1 MAARVALFSLTLTL
15 LIVNSF
21 ATYTLQAA
29 DQPLQFTY
37 SGATGPEK
45 WGSLNPKFSLC
56 ATGESQSPINIVED
70 QAVVNKNLKPL
81 LRAYHPVNGTLTDVR
96 FTVVVEYPEDS
107 GWMIVDGKK
116 YALKQMH
123 WHSPSEHRINGKRF
137 AAELHMVHV
146 SEDGRVAVLGYLFKY
161 GHPDPIL
168 GQIHKKLN
176 ELAYEESAQLKLV
189 PFHPAVLK
197 ENPRKYYK
205 YIGSFSAPPCTE
217 NVIYIIVGKV
227 RSISRDQVQALK
239 APLDIQCKNNARPYQ
254 PLNGRHVELYDKK

>member
-15 LIVNSF
+15 LIANSF

-37 SGATGPEK
+37 SGATGPDK
-45 WGSLNPKFSLC
+45 WASLNPKFSLC
-56 ATGESQSPINIVED
+56 ATGKSQSPINIVED
-70 QAVVNKNLKPL
+70 QVVVNKNLKPL

-123 WHSPSEHRINGKRF
+123 WHSPSEHWINGKRF
-137 AAELHMVHV
+137 AAELHLVHV
-146 SEDGRVAVLGYLFKY
+146 SEDGKVAVIGYLFKY

-168 GQIHKKLN
+168 GQIHEKLN

-217 NVIYIIVGKV
+217 NVIYLIVGKA

-239 APLDIQCKNNARPYQ
+239 APLDIRCKNNARPYQ
-254 PLNGRHVELYDKK
+254 PLNGRHVELIR